1 MRILLRDDV
10 TGLFY
15 FGQGHWT
22 PSRTQAYDFHSG
34 DHAMSVAERY
44 AMARGE
50 MIFDFDDPNVTFG
63 IPLVV
68 SSVREVAEV

>member
-1 MRILLRDDV
+1 
-10 TGLFY
+10 
-15 FGQGHWT
+15 
-22 PSRTQAYDFHSG
+22 
-34 DHAMSVAERY
+34 MSVAERY
-44 AMARGE
+44 ALARGE